1 MLEKFRKR
9 LSGTFRDGSINIV
22 CLGDS
27 VTHGCFESGG
37 GMHSAHDVFASYTVK
52 LHKALHTLFPSVIFN
67 VINSGIGGETAALA
81 LKRFDRDVL
90 AYHPDLVVIAFGVN
104 DFGDRELYLRSLGAM
119 FDILNEHGIPAVYMT
134 EHMMNTYSAEDTAP
148 TVKEYSKVTAKAQT
162 DGTMD
167 AMFEGG
173 KALAAEIGMC
183 RRSETEIFVTVPIFD
198 VMTAGIPFFGKIG
211 NLILTD
217 SRLFQERNRI
227 EIHAPLRFLIREN
240 KRMTVEPERRPLLDF
255 QPIQRNMFHIQADR
269 RIHIVYNCLQCLS
282 GQSIHQVQ
290 ADIFKLCPAC
300 QPNGFVDIG
309 SIMRSATKLQIA
321 VVKRLSADTQTV
333 DSQSAE
339 AFHLFAV
346 CGFGVQLH

>member
-27 VTHGCFESGG
+27 VTHGCFESGND
-37 GMHSAHDVFASYTVK
+37 MHSSHDVFASYTVK

-119 FDILNEHGIPAVYMT
+119 FDILNEHDIPAVYMT
-134 EHMMNTYSAEDTAP
+134 EHMMNTYSAEDTSPA
-148 TVKEYSKVTAKAQT
+148 VKEYSKVTAKAQT

-173 KALAAEIGMC
+173 KALAAEKGVAVCDVYAKWKALHALGADTTMLLANRINHPIRPMHDL
-183 RRSETEIFVTVPIFD
+183 FVTS
-198 VMTAGIPFFGKIG
+198 
-211 NLILTD
+211 LIDTV
-217 SRLFQERNRI
+217 LFQ
-227 EIHAPLRFLIREN
+227 
-240 KRMTVEPERRPLLDF
+240 D
-255 QPIQRNMFHIQADR
+255 
-269 RIHIVYNCLQCLS
+269 
-282 GQSIHQVQ
+282 
-290 ADIFKLCPAC
+290 
-300 QPNGFVDIG
+300 
-309 SIMRSATKLQIA
+309 
-321 VVKRLSADTQTV
+321 
-333 DSQSAE
+333 
-339 AFHLFAV
+339 
-346 CGFGVQLH
+346 